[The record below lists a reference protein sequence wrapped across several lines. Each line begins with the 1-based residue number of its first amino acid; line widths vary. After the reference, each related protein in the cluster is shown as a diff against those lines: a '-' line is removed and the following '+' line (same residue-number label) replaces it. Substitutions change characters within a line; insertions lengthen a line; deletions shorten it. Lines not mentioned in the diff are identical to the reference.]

1 VVSFFSPSGY
11 EHASGNGEYDLK
23 IYLPHDTLPSVARF
37 LNRLEPDLLVISKH
51 DVWPN
56 LVWSM
61 ASRNIPAILVNAT
74 LPADSFLLRPVVRSF
89 AAALLGKLRFIA
101 PASERDL
108 QGFRR
113 IVGSSTAMEI
123 LGDTRFDQVLI
134 RSQESRKLR
143 ILPESAFQGRKVFV
157 AGSIWPSDEECLL
170 PALERLF
177 AELPEFAAILVP
189 HEPTPHHVQALTE
202 WLERRSIP
210 FLLFSDPELFSQ
222 IDSVRALV
230 VDRIGVLA
238 NLYAYG
244 DMAYVGGSFGPGVH
258 NVMEPASHG
267 IPVLFGPR
275 ILNSPE
281 AQELVSRQA
290 GIRIQNSDEA
300 YRHLRKLLT
309 ENGLRRSMGKEAYAF
324 VNANRGA
331 TQKTVEKILHF
342 LGEQTG
348 HTSPG
353 QEPRG

>member
-1 VVSFFSPSGY
+1 
-11 EHASGNGEYDLK
+11 
-23 IYLPHDTLPSVARF
+23 
-37 LNRLEPDLLVISKH
+37 
-51 DVWPN
+51 
-56 LVWSM
+56 
-61 ASRNIPAILVNAT
+61 
-74 LPADSFLLRPVVRSF
+74 
-89 AAALLGKLRFIA
+89 
-101 PASERDL
+101 
-108 QGFRR
+108 
-113 IVGSSTAMEI
+113 
-123 LGDTRFDQVLI
+123 
-134 RSQESRKLR
+134 
-143 ILPESAFQGRKVFV
+143 
-157 AGSIWPSDEECLL
+157 
-170 PALERLF
+170 LERLF